1 MTPLPVLLPLFP
13 LPPSQALIINR
24 QGEGQLADGP
34 QRVFVWRKSFQKLQ
48 RLSANQKQFIRLQH
62 SDGNIEHLP
71 GPCSLFLNPLR
82 MESADI
88 KESYSLDA
96 NEVLV
101 VYQRERESGGVLRR
115 VQHGPTVF
123 TPSADEW

>member
-1 MTPLPVLLPLFP
+1 MSTPSHVHPT
-13 LPPSQALIINR
+13 S
-24 QGEGQLADGP
+24 
-34 QRVFVWRKSFQKLQ
+34 
-48 RLSANQKQFIRLQH
+48 
-62 SDGNIEHLP
+62 
-71 GPCSLFLNPLR
+71 PCSLFLNPLR
-82 MESADI
+82 MESADV